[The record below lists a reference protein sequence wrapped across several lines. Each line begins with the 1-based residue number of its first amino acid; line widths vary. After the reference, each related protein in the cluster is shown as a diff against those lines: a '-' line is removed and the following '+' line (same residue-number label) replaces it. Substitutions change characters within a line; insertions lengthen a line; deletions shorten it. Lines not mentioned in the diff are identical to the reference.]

1 MSSLLRVNQIQDTS
15 GTTLN
20 LIRQVKQAVK
30 TDIYSTS
37 SNGFNDVTGLTVD
50 ITPISSSSK
59 IF

>member
-30 TDIYSTS
+30 TDIYSK
-37 SNGFNDVTGLTVD
+37 FLMVLT
-50 ITPISSSSK
+50 T
-59 IF
+59 